1 MSKSSSEIPKVL
13 LLFGEESFLIDEMI
27 KEIYNAALES
37 GISSNSI
44 EKVDGSE
51 INEQIIV
58 DMANNLSLISPEK
71 LLIINNFDVL
81 YKNKRKSFAGFVNYI
96 KNPNPNTKLILVGAP
111 SRLNGISKD
120 LNSSKKAASAQ
131 NKISKLPLAL
141 KEIFEKNYY
150 KEFSKI
156 YDNQFATWTVQRA
169 KKYKKV
175 IDLEVANLL
184 SLSCNSIREI
194 DNEIKK
200 INIFSPDSDRI
211 TVEQVEEIVGVN
223 KDNNVFELSKS
234 VGSKNLT
241 KSINISDNLLS
252 QSNQSVLI
260 LITLTRYFL
269 KLFKLSDEIKNTNN
283 KFQLAGKIGVNPFF
297 MDDYLNSLKFY
308 SPNQIETNLNTLAKA
323 DEELKSSSINNKLL
337 IQRTL
342 TNLINHN

>member
-1 MSKSSSEIPKVL
+1 MSKSSTEIPSIL
-13 LLFGEESFLIDEMI
+13 LLFGEEPFLIDE
-27 KEIYNAALES
+27 KVHELVKNALEN
-37 GISSNSI
+37 GISENSI

-51 INEQIIV
+51 TSEQIIV

-71 LLIINNFDVL
+71 LLIVNNFDIL

-111 SRLNGISKD
+111 TRLNGISKD

-131 NKISKLPLAL
+131 NKINKLPDAL
-141 KEIFEKNYY
+141 KEIFQKNYY
-150 KEFSKI
+150 EEFSKI
-156 YDNQFATWTVQRA
+156 YDNQFASWTVQRA

-175 IDLEVANLL
+175 IDLDVANLL

-194 DNEIKK
+194 NNEIKK
-200 INIFSPDSDRI
+200 INIFSPDTDRI
-211 TVEQVEEIVGVN
+211 TIEQVEEIVGVN
-223 KDNNVFELSKS
+223 KDNNVFEITKSVGAKNLSKS
-234 VGSKNLT
+234 IS
-241 KSINISDNLLS
+241 ISDNLLS

-269 KLFKLSDEIKNTNN
+269 KLFKLSDEIRNTSN
-283 KFQLAGKIGVNPFF
+283 KFQLAGKIGVNPYF

-308 SPNQIETNLNTLAKA
+308 SANQIENNLNTLAKA
-323 DEELKSSSINNKLL
+323 DEELKSSSVNNKLL